1 MYTYTKLSVKVAN
14 IRKITVFYTD
24 KYSGCLL
31 MMDISGKYLYTIRSA
46 NGVLVENLQVFG
58 KSRTEADEKIRQMY
72 WRCEIISCDMVVKKD
87 SKARTPHIKMQWVR
101 P

>member
-1 MYTYTKLSVKVAN
+1 
-14 IRKITVFYTD
+14 
-24 KYSGCLL
+24 

-72 WRCEIISCDMVVKKD
+72 WRCEIISCDIVKD
-87 SKARTPHIKMQWVR
+87 LKARAPHIKMQWVR